1 MKQMPRLTLA
11 APPLVIPIRAG
22 LVCGS
27 RVRQSGNTTANQ
39 DCSYELLV
47 IIGEMYYAGAA
58 LILFIP
64 SSRAP
69 LSSVKSNEQML
80 LSCWS
85 QHDRRSRWQ
94 AHPSAEG
101 K

>member
-27 RVRQSGNTTANQ
+27 RVRESGNTTANQ

-47 IIGEMYYAGAA
+47 IIGGDVLRRGRSHPLHPVFPRAS
-58 LILFIP
+58 FICQ
-64 SSRAP
+64 
-69 LSSVKSNEQML
+69 V
-80 LSCWS
+80 
-85 QHDRRSRWQ
+85 
-94 AHPSAEG
+94 
-101 K
+101 